1 MFMKRI
7 VTFSLVAVTL
17 VAVMNSCSSGS
28 TYKIKGHLLNFE
40 GEIEMNLL
48 NTEGQ
53 VINSCVSH
61 DGVFE
66 MEGSVEQPMLTYL
79 NNGFNGTYPL
89 DIPLILENAV
99 IRVKGDIAKGEMD
112 VTGTKANVGMVKFK
126 TEKGKLAPGD
136 KEGYLN
142 LVKEL
147 FEENTDNFLS
157 ALLISNLAGYVSDEE
172 LLTYCERVP
181 ENFFNAEYV
190 SYPRDAARSRLN
202 TAPGKKFTD
211 IEVTDA
217 DSTCVRLSDVA
228 GKGNAVMLTFW
239 SSKAGTNKD
248 YFPALVTL
256 CEKYRSRGLTMFTV
270 AFDYSVEDWN
280 GCVSSFGLFG
290 YNYRPGPEAA
300 AEQSRRYAIE
310 NLPYSVLIA
319 PDGTITARGQI
330 SLLAEGLEKIY
341 SATSAE

>member
-1 MFMKRI
+1 MALF
-7 VTFSLVAVTL
+7 LVAIL
-17 VAVMNSCSSGS
+17 SSCSSGS

-61 DGVFE
+61 DGIFE
-66 MEGSVEQPMLTYL
+66 MEGSVEQPMLVYL
-79 NNGFNGTYPL
+79 NNGFNGTFPL

-99 IRVKGDIAKGEMD
+99 IKVDGDIAKGEMNIS
-112 VTGTKANVGMVKFK
+112 GTKANRGMLRFK
-126 TEKGKLAPGD
+126 TEKWKLSPD
-136 KEGYLN
+136 DREGYLN

-157 ALLISNLAGYVSDEE
+157 ALLILNLAELVSDEE
-172 LLTYCERVP
+172 LLAYCERVP

-217 DSTCVRLSDVA
+217 DSTYVRLSDVA

-239 SSKAGTNKD
+239 SSKAGANKE
-248 YFPALVTL
+248 YFPDLVSL
-256 CEKYRSRGLTMFTV
+256 CEKYRSMGLTMFTV
-270 AFDYSVEDWN
+270 AFDYSEEYWN
-280 GCVSSFGLFG
+280 EAVSAFGLWGHNF
-290 YNYRPGPEAA
+290 RPGPEIAG
-300 AEQSRRYAIE
+300 EQSRKYAVE
-310 NLPYSVLIA
+310 DLPYSILIA
-319 PDGTITARGQI
+319 PDGTIAARGQI
-330 SLLAEGLEKIY
+330 SLLADGLEKIY
-341 SATSAE
+341 SSTSAE